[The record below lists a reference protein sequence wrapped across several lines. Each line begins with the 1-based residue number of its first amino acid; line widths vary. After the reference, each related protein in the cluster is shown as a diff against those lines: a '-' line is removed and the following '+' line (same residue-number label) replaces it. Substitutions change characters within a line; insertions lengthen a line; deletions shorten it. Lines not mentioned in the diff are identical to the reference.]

1 MPVSPPRPK
10 MPPLNALRAFESA
23 ARLSSISAAAD
34 ELCVTPAAVAQQVKS
49 LEAWTGEKL
58 FKRNAQGVELTPLG
72 AGVLSDFRAA
82 FDSLGAAVQ
91 KLRTSA
97 APFEISI
104 AALPSIAQLWLS
116 PCLPEIRAA
125 MPEVSIS
132 VSALEQRPNLVR
144 EPFDLAIFYED
155 QGKSTNA
162 IVAGQDT
169 IFPVCSPTVAA
180 RLNTIGDLAN
190 EVFLHDSTWKDD
202 WRTWLSHT
210 SPDANLNKSGP
221 EFSLYSLAL
230 EECRNGAGILIGHE
244 GEVDADGKVSRM
256 FSLGHF
262 RQELLG

>member
-1 MPVSPPRPK
+1 MDR
-10 MPPLNALRAFESA
+10 R
-23 ARLSSISAAAD
+23 
-34 ELCVTPAAVAQQVKS
+34 
-49 LEAWTGEKL
+49 KL

-82 FDSLGAAVQ
+82 FDTLGAAVQ

-116 PCLPEIRAA
+116 PRLPEIRAA

-155 QGKSTNA
+155 QGKPTNA

-244 GEVDADGKVSRM
+244 NLVRPHIRAGNLVAPFEDKVALPRELTITSM
-256 FSLGHF
+256 KPLEENSVLGAVVTM
-262 RQELLG
+262 LLANAGVYP